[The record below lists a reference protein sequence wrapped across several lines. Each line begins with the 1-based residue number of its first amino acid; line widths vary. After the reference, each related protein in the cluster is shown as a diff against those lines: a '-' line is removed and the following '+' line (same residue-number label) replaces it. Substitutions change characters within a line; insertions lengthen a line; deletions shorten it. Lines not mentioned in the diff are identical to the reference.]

1 MSEWEIELSYVIRFK
16 TSAESDNEIDAI
28 KKAKNIIKDKT
39 RDFSKL
45 NSIVQSDL
53 EFNSVVYANKK
64 D

>member
-1 MSEWEIELSYVIRFK
+1 MSEWEIELSYVVRFK
-16 TSAESDNEIDAI
+16 ISSESDNEIDAI

-39 RDFSKL
+39 RDFPKL

-53 EFNSVVYANKK
+53 EFNSVVYVNKK